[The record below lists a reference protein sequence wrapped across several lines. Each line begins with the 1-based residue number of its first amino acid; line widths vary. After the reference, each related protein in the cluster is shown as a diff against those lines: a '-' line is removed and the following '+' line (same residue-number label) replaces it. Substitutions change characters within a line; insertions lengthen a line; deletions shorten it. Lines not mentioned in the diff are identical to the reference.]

1 MTINKENE
9 TFLRLFMCKIL
20 EHGFEDHDEVTGDSI
35 VDAETRYRNGIFR
48 DKTIMK
54 TFERINFLFEGS
66 YPDNMFYNLIY
77 SWCIKKSP
85 EAEEARKELRNAID
99 KLVKIKK
106 EEEKLYLKRR

>member
-9 TFLRLFMCKIL
+9 LFLRVFMLKIL
-20 EHGFEDHDEVTGDSI
+20 EHGFEDEVTGNSK
-35 VDAETRYRNGIFR
+35 VDAETRYINSMFR

-66 YPDNMFYNLIY
+66 YPNDMFYNLIY

-85 EAEEARKELRNAID
+85 EVEEARKELKNAID

-106 EEEKLYLKRR
+106 EEEKKYLFKRR

>member
-9 TFLRLFMCKIL
+9 TFLRLFMLKIL
-20 EHGFEDHDEVTGDSI
+20 EHGFDDEVTGDSR
-35 VDAETRYRNGIFR
+35 VDAKNKYINTMFR

-54 TFERINFLFEGS
+54 TFERINLLFEGS
-66 YPDNMFYNLIY
+66 YPNDMFYNLIY

-85 EAEEARKELRNAID
+85 EAEEARKELKNAID

-106 EEEKLYLKRR
+106 EEEKIYLFKRR